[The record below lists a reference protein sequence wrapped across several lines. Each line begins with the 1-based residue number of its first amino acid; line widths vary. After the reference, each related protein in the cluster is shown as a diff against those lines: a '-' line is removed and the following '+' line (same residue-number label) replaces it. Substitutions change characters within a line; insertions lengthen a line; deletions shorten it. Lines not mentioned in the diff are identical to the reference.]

1 MYIEKEKNDKIKIGD
16 NMARQKGIKKLVQ
29 NRRAKHEYSIK
40 DIYEAGIELKGTEV
54 KSVRNGKAN
63 IAEAYARVDNGEVF
77 LLNMHISPYEQGNR
91 FNHDPLR
98 PKKLL
103 LNKREIRKLY
113 QDTQIK
119 GNTLIPLGLY
129 LRDGW
134 VKAEIAVAEGKKL
147 HDKREAVAKKDAER
161 RARQAEKRSR
171 Y

>member
-1 MYIEKEKNDKIKIGD
+1 
-16 NMARQKGIKKLVQ
+16 MARQKGIKKLVK
-29 NRRAKHEYSIK
+29 NRRARHDYHVK
-40 DIYEAGIELKGTEV
+40 DVYEAGIELRGTEV

-63 IAEAYARVDNGEVF
+63 IAEAYARVENGEVF
-77 LLNMHISPYEQGNR
+77 LLNMHISPYEQGNQ

-98 PKKLL
+98 PKRLL

-119 GNTLIPLGLY
+119 GSTLIPLGLY
-129 LRDGW
+129 LRNGW
-134 VKAEIAVAEGKKL
+134 VKVEIAVAEGKKL
-147 HDKREAVAKKDAER
+147 HDKRESIAKKDAER